1 MYEGGKGEPAR
12 LPPVPPKRKG
22 AKNTDNIKLLR
33 EDLRILW
40 NYVIEVQDLIAEI
53 VALVDNPDEPSVP
66 ALLRAGQKPEQILAD
81 MVAAAKGDPIR
92 ATGITKASE

>member
-1 MYEGGKGEPAR
+1 MNEGERENRQGSP
-12 LPPVPPKRKG
+12 LPPKRKG
-22 AKNTDNIKLLR
+22 AKTTDNINLLR

-40 NYVIEVQDLIAEI
+40 NYIIEVQDLIAEI

-81 MVAAAKGDPIR
+81 MIAAARRDPIR
-92 ATGITKASE
+92 AGVTGPTE

>member
-1 MYEGGKGEPAR
+1 M
-12 LPPVPPKRKG
+12 PPPSPLSRRERKG

-53 VALVDNPDEPSVP
+53 TALVDNPNEPSVP

-81 MVAAAKGDPIR
+81 MVAAARGDPIR
-92 ATGITKASE
+92 ANGIANPSE